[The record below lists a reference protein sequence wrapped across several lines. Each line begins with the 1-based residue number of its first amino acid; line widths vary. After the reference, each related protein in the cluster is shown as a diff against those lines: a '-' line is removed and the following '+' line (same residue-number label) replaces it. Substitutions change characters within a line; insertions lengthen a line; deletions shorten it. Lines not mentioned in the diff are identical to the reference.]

1 MQGWVFSLCFFHHH
15 LVFPWQPPTHLPC
28 GSGCSSALL
37 LLVPSPLGL
46 RYPSVPSL
54 APLSSP
60 VSWPLALLTLP
71 LSRWLK
77 VLGWVQ
83 IPSHFHPFPLI
94 FSPSESFS
102 FLPEKKFP
110 WLSETPPPAP
120 KARHPSFPNPG
131 VFAFDYSTPLRFC
144 VVPDLWLVPGTPCL
158 GGNAGI
164 LFSRG
169 EEAGLASARAGVLGW
184 DIPSSALGAVWHN
197 PDFIYWLHITW
208 GIHT

>member
-54 APLSSP
+54 APLFSP

-110 WLSETPPPAP
+110 WLSWNPTSCSQSQAP
-120 KARHPSFPNPG
+120 FLSQSQGFLLLII
-131 VFAFDYSTPLRFC
+131 PL
-144 VVPDLWLVPGTPCL
+144 L
-158 GGNAGI
+158 
-164 LFSRG
+164 S
-169 EEAGLASARAGVLGW
+169 
-184 DIPSSALGAVWHN
+184 GAVLFQTFGWYLA
-197 PDFIYWLHITW
+197 PPVWVEMQGFYFPEERKLDWLQLELACWDGTFPALLWELCDITQTSFT
-208 GIHT
+208 GSI

>member
-54 APLSSP
+54 APLFSP

-120 KARHPSFPNPG
+120 KARHPSFPNPRG
-131 VFAFDYSTPLRFC
+131 FCFWLFHSSQVLCCSRPLA
-144 VVPDLWLVPGTPCL
+144 GTWHP
-158 GGNAGI
+158 
-164 LFSRG
+164 LFGWKCRDFIFQRRG
-169 EEAGLASARAGVLGW
+169 SWIGFSWSWRAGMGHSQLCSGSCV
-184 DIPSSALGAVWHN
+184 
-197 PDFIYWLHITW
+197 T
-208 GIHT
+208 